1 MNAPKGKP
9 GTIPVVI
16 TRLDDGEAPLELRVI
31 QAPAGVKVETAT
43 VRPGGTLADIK
54 VAAEIEKP
62 VSIVLEAVTAGKVIG
77 QSHPIVVDP
86 AARAGRTEVA
96 IDRELTLSDCSCSRF
111 LHGAR
116 GLTVYPP
123 SIELTG
129 RNATQVLAV
138 SLEGRDVTAECT
150 FAPADRALLTVS
162 KEALVTAQADG
173 KTTLKVSC
181 GGSQAVAPVKIAA
194 AREEPKLSFVKDVVP
209 IFTMAGCAGSN
220 CHGSIR
226 GQNGFKLSLFGYE
239 PDLDFKAI
247 GPRIDRD
254 HPEQSLILLKPTMQK
269 PHGGGVRFAVDSL
282 QYRTILDWIKGGAS
296 YDSAGSPRIATL
308 TVYPPEVTLTGEG
321 ATQQLIATATY
332 TDGTRRDVTHL
343 VAYSSNGPD
352 TVQVSAD
359 GKIQGLKAGETAVMV
374 RTLGQAVAAK
384 IYVPQAPLAHAF
396 PNVTRNN
403 YMDEWVFSKLKR
415 LNIEPSGLSS
425 DEHFLRR
432 VYLDTVGL
440 LPTQKE
446 AEEFL
451 DSKEP
456 DKRAKLIDALLQR
469 PEFSEYWALKYTE
482 LFRAGTRE
490 AGPKG
495 ARIIYEWVKQSFLE
509 NKPYDKMVTELLL
522 SQGAHL
528 CGPGPSSFYNVSFDS
543 NAPDHATNVS
553 QLFLGTRIE
562 CAKCHNH
569 PWEKW
574 TQEDFYGF
582 AAFFARVKIK
592 EIHDDDENEHYYA
605 EEGEVINPKT
615 NKAAAPKYLDGAVEP
630 DEQDKDVRVN
640 LAKWMTAPEN
650 PFFSRAIV
658 NRVWKTY
665 LGRGLVEEVD
675 DFRVTNPPTQ
685 SGPSGCAGQGPL
697 QPRLRP
703 AASDPHDSEFAYI
716 SAQRRADRIQS
727 QRRDQLLAL
736 LHEAN
741 DRRSRC
747 SIRSWRLRAY
757 RRSSAAFPRALAP
770 WKFIARSPEATI
782 CWPRSGGPTAKP
794 SASGMRC
801 PTSCRCCT

>member
-1 MNAPKGKP
+1 MRTNGLALL
-9 GTIPVVI
+9 V
-16 TRLDDGEAPLELRVI
+16 LCL
-31 QAPAGVKVETAT
+31 PAWS
-43 VRPGGTLADIK
+43 AD
-54 VAAEIEKP
+54 
-62 VSIVLEAVTAGKVIG
+62 
-77 QSHPIVVDP
+77 
-86 AARAGRTEVA
+86 
-96 IDRELTLSDCSCSRF
+96 
-111 LHGAR
+111 
-116 GLTVYPP
+116 LTVYPP

-129 RNATQVLAV
+129 RNATQVIAV
-138 SLEGRDVTAECT
+138 SREGRDVTAECT
-150 FAPADRALLTVS
+150 FTPANPALLTVS
-162 KEALVTAQADG
+162 KDALVTAQADG
-173 KTTLKVSC
+173 KTSLKVSC
-181 GGSQAVAPVKIAA
+181 GGSQAVAPVRILAA
-194 AREEPKLSFVKDVVP
+194 HEEPKLSFVKDVVP

-254 HPEQSLILLKPTMQK
+254 HPEQSPILQKPTFQK
-269 PHGGGVRFAVDSL
+269 PHGGGVRFAVGSL

-308 TVYPPEVTLTGEG
+308 TVYPAEVTLQGEG
-321 ATQQLIATATY
+321 GKQQLIATATY

-343 VAYSSNGPD
+343 VAYSSNNPD

-359 GKIQGLKAGETAVMV
+359 GKIEGIKSGETAVMV

-384 IYVPQAPLAHAF
+384 IYVPQPPLAQAF
-396 PNVTRNN
+396 PNVARNN
-403 YMDEWVFSKLKR
+403 YIDEWVFSKLKR
-415 LNIEPSGLSS
+415 LNIEPSGLSN

-432 VYLDTVGL
+432 VYLDTIGL
-440 LPTQKE
+440 LPAQTE
-446 AEEFL
+446 AEQFL
-451 DSKEP
+451 NSKEP
-456 DKRAKLIDALLQR
+456 DKRAKLIDSLLQR
-469 PEFSEYWALKYTE
+469 PEFSEFWALRYTE

-495 ARIIYEWVKQSFLE
+495 ARIIYEWVKQSFQE
-509 NKPYDKMVTELLL
+509 NKPYDKLVTELLL

-528 CGPGPSSFYNVSFDS
+528 FGPGPSSFYNVSFDS

-553 QLFLGTRIE
+553 QLFLGTRLE

-569 PWEKW
+569 PWERW

-658 NRVWKTY
+658 NRVWKIY
-665 LGRGLVEEVD
+665 LGRGLVEDVD
-675 DFRVTNPPTQ
+675 DFRVTNPPTNPGLLDAMAKDL
-685 SGPSGCAGQGPL
+685 SSHGYDL
-697 QPRLRP
+697 RRLIRTILNSRTYQLSAEP
-703 AASDPHDSEFAYI
+703 TGSNRNDAINYSRYYMKRMIAEQMLDTIVEVTGIPEKFRGFPPGTRAMEVY
-716 SAQRRADRIQS
+716 SAQPGINYMLGAFGRPNRETICERDSVPDIVQVLHLISGDTINKRVEQWKPDPALNDEQQLSRIYLSSLARRPTAEEKSRIGT
-727 QRRDQLLAL
+727 
-736 LHEAN
+736 
-741 DRRSRC
+741 
-747 SIRSWRLRAY
+747 
-757 RRSSAAFPRALAP
+757 ALASRDKRQVFQDLL
-770 WKFIARSPEATI
+770 WAILNSDEF
-782 CWPRSGGPTAKP
+782 
-794 SASGMRC
+794 MYNH
-801 PTSCRCCT
+801 

>member
-1 MNAPKGKP
+1 MRTNGLALL
-9 GTIPVVI
+9 V
-16 TRLDDGEAPLELRVI
+16 LCL
-31 QAPAGVKVETAT
+31 PAWS
-43 VRPGGTLADIK
+43 AD
-54 VAAEIEKP
+54 
-62 VSIVLEAVTAGKVIG
+62 
-77 QSHPIVVDP
+77 
-86 AARAGRTEVA
+86 
-96 IDRELTLSDCSCSRF
+96 
-111 LHGAR
+111 
-116 GLTVYPP
+116 LTVYPP

-129 RNATQVLAV
+129 RNATQVIAV
-138 SLEGRDVTAECT
+138 SREGRDVTAECT
-150 FAPADRALLTVS
+150 FTPANPALLTVS
-162 KEALVTAQADG
+162 KDALVTAQADG
-173 KTTLKVSC
+173 KTSLKVSC
-181 GGSQAVAPVKIAA
+181 GGSQAVAPVRILAA
-194 AREEPKLSFVKDVVP
+194 HEEPKLSFVKDVVP

-254 HPEQSLILLKPTMQK
+254 HPEQSLILQKPTFQK
-269 PHGGGVRFAVDSL
+269 PHGGGVRFAVGSL

-308 TVYPPEVTLTGEG
+308 TVYPAEVTLKGEG
-321 ATQQLIATATY
+321 GKQQLIATATY

-343 VAYSSNGPD
+343 VAYSSNNPD

-359 GKIQGLKAGETAVMV
+359 GKIEGIKSGETAVMV

-384 IYVPQAPLAHAF
+384 IYVPQPPLAQAF
-396 PNVTRNN
+396 PNVARNN
-403 YMDEWVFSKLKR
+403 YIDEWVFSKLKR
-415 LNIEPSGLSS
+415 LNIEPSGLSN

-432 VYLDTVGL
+432 VYLDTIGL
-440 LPTQKE
+440 LPAQTE
-446 AEEFL
+446 AEQFL
-451 DSKEP
+451 NSKEP
-456 DKRAKLIDALLQR
+456 DKRAKLIDSLLQR
-469 PEFSEYWALKYTE
+469 PEFSEFWALRYTE

-495 ARIIYEWVKQSFLE
+495 ARIIYEWVKQSFQE
-509 NKPYDKMVTELLL
+509 NKPYDKLVTELLL

-528 CGPGPSSFYNVSFDS
+528 FGPGPSSFYNVSFDS

-553 QLFLGTRIE
+553 QLFLGTRLE

-569 PWEKW
+569 PWERW

-658 NRVWKTY
+658 NRVWKIY
-665 LGRGLVEEVD
+665 LGRGLVEDVD
-675 DFRVTNPPTQ
+675 DFRVTNPPTNPGLLDAMAKDL
-685 SGPSGCAGQGPL
+685 SSHGYDL
-697 QPRLRP
+697 RRLIRTILNSRTYQLSAEP
-703 AASDPHDSEFAYI
+703 TGSNRNDAINYSRYYMKRMIAEQMLDTIVEVTGIPEKFRGFPPGTRAMEVY
-716 SAQRRADRIQS
+716 SAQPGINYMLGAFGRPNRETICERDSVPDIVQVLHLISGDTINKRVEQWKPDPALNDEQQLSRIYLSSLARRPTAEEKSRIGT
-727 QRRDQLLAL
+727 
-736 LHEAN
+736 
-741 DRRSRC
+741 
-747 SIRSWRLRAY
+747 
-757 RRSSAAFPRALAP
+757 ALASRDKRQVFQDLL
-770 WKFIARSPEATI
+770 WAILNSDEF
-782 CWPRSGGPTAKP
+782 
-794 SASGMRC
+794 MYNH
-801 PTSCRCCT
+801 

>member
-1 MNAPKGKP
+1 MTRINA
-9 GTIPVVI
+9 
-16 TRLDDGEAPLELRVI
+16 LALFLLSF
-31 QAPAGVKVETAT
+31 PAWSA
-43 VRPGGTLADIK
+43 
-54 VAAEIEKP
+54 
-62 VSIVLEAVTAGKVIG
+62 
-77 QSHPIVVDP
+77 
-86 AARAGRTEVA
+86 
-96 IDRELTLSDCSCSRF
+96 
-111 LHGAR
+111 

-150 FAPADRALLTVS
+150 FAPANRALLTVS
-162 KEALVTAQADG
+162 KEALVTAHADG
-173 KTTLKVSC
+173 KSFLKVSC
-181 GGSQAVAPVKIAA
+181 SGSQAVVPVKIAA

-239 PDLDFKAI
+239 PDLDFQAI

-269 PHGGGVRFAVDSL
+269 AHGGGVRFAVDSL
-282 QYRTILDWIKGGAS
+282 QYRTILGWIKGGAS
-296 YDSAGSPRIATL
+296 YDSTGSPRIATL
-308 TVYPPEVTLTGEG
+308 KVYPPEVTLKGEG

-359 GKIQGLKAGETAVMV
+359 GKIQGLKAGETAIMV
-374 RTLGQAVAAK
+374 RTLGQAVSAK

-396 PNVTRNN
+396 PNVTQNN
-403 YMDEWVFSKLKR
+403 YVDEWVFSKLKR

-432 VYLDTVGL
+432 IYLDTVGL

-456 DKRAKLIDALLQR
+456 AKRARLIDALLQR

-528 CGPGPSSFYNVSFDS
+528 WGPGPSSFYNVSFDS

-615 NKAAAPKYLDGAVEP
+615 NKAAAPKYLDGPVEP
-630 DEQDKDVRVN
+630 DEQDKDVRIN

-665 LGRGLVEEVD
+665 LGRGLVEDVD
-675 DFRVTNPPTQ
+675 DFRATNPPTNPGLLDALAKDL
-685 SGPSGCAGQGPL
+685 SSHGYD
-697 QPRLRP
+697 LRHLIRTILNSRTYQLSAEP
-703 AASDPHDSEFAYI
+703 TESNRSDAINYSRYYMKRMIAEQMLDTIVEFTGIPEKFRGFPPGTRAMEVY
-716 SAQRRADRIQS
+716 SAQPGNNYM
-727 QRRDQLLAL
+727 L
-736 LHEAN
+736 
-741 DRRSRC
+741 
-747 SIRSWRLRAY
+747 
-757 RRSSAAFPRALAP
+757 AAFGRPNRETICERDAVPDIVQVLHLISGDTINKRVAQWKPDPALNDEQQLNRIYLSSLARRPSAEEKSRIEAALA
-770 WKFIARSPEATI
+770 ARDKRQVFQDLVWAILNSDEF
-782 CWPRSGGPTAKP
+782 
-794 SASGMRC
+794 MYNH
-801 PTSCRCCT
+801 

>member
-1 MNAPKGKP
+1 MRISGFVLLAFS
-9 GTIPVVI
+9 
-16 TRLDDGEAPLELRVI
+16 L
-31 QAPAGVKVETAT
+31 PAWSAN
-43 VRPGGTLADIK
+43 P
-54 VAAEIEKP
+54 
-62 VSIVLEAVTAGKVIG
+62 
-77 QSHPIVVDP
+77 
-86 AARAGRTEVA
+86 
-96 IDRELTLSDCSCSRF
+96 
-111 LHGAR
+111 
-116 GLTVYPP
+116 TVYPP

-138 SLEGRDVTAECT
+138 SLEGRDVTSECT
-150 FAPADRALLTVS
+150 FVPADQSLLTVS
-162 KEALVTAQADG
+162 KKALVTAQSDG
-173 KTTLKVSC
+173 KSTLKVSC
-181 GGSQAVAPVKIAA
+181 GGLQAVVPVRIAA

-254 HPEQSLILLKPTMQK
+254 HPEQSLILQKPTLQK
-269 PHGGGVRFAVDSL
+269 AHGGGVRFVVDSL
-282 QYRTILDWIKGGAS
+282 QYRTILDWIKGGAR

-308 TVYPPEVTLTGEG
+308 TVYPQEVTLKGEG
-321 ATQQLIATATY
+321 AVQQLIATATY
-332 TDGTRRDVTHL
+332 TDGTHRDVTHL
-343 VAYSSNGPD
+343 VAYSSNSPD

-359 GKIQGLKAGETAVMV
+359 GKIQGLRAGETAVMV

-396 PNVTRNN
+396 PNVPRNN
-403 YMDEWVFSKLKR
+403 YIDEWVFSKLKR

-432 VYLDTVGL
+432 VYLDTAGL

-451 DSKEP
+451 NSKDP
-456 DKRAKLIDALLQR
+456 AKRVKLIDSLLQR

-495 ARIIYEWVKQSFLE
+495 ARIIYEWVKQSFLQ

-528 CGPGPSSFYNVSFDS
+528 FGTGPSSFYNVSFDS

-569 PWEKW
+569 PWERW

-615 NKAAAPKYLDGAVEP
+615 NKPAVPKYLDGALEP
-630 DEQDKDVRVN
+630 DEQDKDIRIN

-665 LGRGLVEEVD
+665 LGRGLVEDVD
-675 DFRVTNPPTQ
+675 DFRATNPPTNPGLLDALAKDLSSHRYDLRQLIRTILNSRTYQLGAEPTQ
-685 SGPSGCAGQGPL
+685 SNRDDAINYSRYYMKRMIAEQML
-697 QPRLRP
+697 
-703 AASDPHDSEFAYI
+703 DTIVEFTGMPEKFRGFPPGTRAMEVY
-716 SAQRRADRIQS
+716 SAQPAGNYM
-727 QRRDQLLAL
+727 LT
-736 LHEAN
+736 
-741 DRRSRC
+741 
-747 SIRSWRLRAY
+747 
-757 RRSSAAFPRALAP
+757 AFGRTN
-770 WKFIARSPEATI
+770 RETI
-782 CWPRSGGPTAKP
+782 CERDSVPDIVQVLHLISGDTINKRVAQWKPDPALNDEQQLNRIYLSSLARYP
-794 SASGMRC
+794 SAEEKSRIETDLGARDKRQVFQDLVWAILNSDEFMYNH
-801 PTSCRCCT
+801 

>member
-1 MNAPKGKP
+1 MRTNGLALL
-9 GTIPVVI
+9 V
-16 TRLDDGEAPLELRVI
+16 LCL
-31 QAPAGVKVETAT
+31 PAWS
-43 VRPGGTLADIK
+43 AD
-54 VAAEIEKP
+54 
-62 VSIVLEAVTAGKVIG
+62 
-77 QSHPIVVDP
+77 
-86 AARAGRTEVA
+86 
-96 IDRELTLSDCSCSRF
+96 
-111 LHGAR
+111 
-116 GLTVYPP
+116 LTVYPP

-129 RNATQVLAV
+129 RNATQVIAV
-138 SLEGRDVTAECT
+138 SREGRDVTAECT
-150 FAPADRALLTVS
+150 FTPANPALLTVS
-162 KEALVTAQADG
+162 KDALVTAQADG
-173 KTTLKVSC
+173 KTSLKVSC
-181 GGSQAVAPVKIAA
+181 GGSQAVAPVRILAA
-194 AREEPKLSFVKDVVP
+194 HEEPKLSFVKDVVP

-254 HPEQSLILLKPTMQK
+254 HPEQSLILQKPTFQK
-269 PHGGGVRFAVDSL
+269 PHGGGVRFAVGSL

-308 TVYPPEVTLTGEG
+308 TVYPAEVTLQGEG
-321 ATQQLIATATY
+321 GKQQLIATATY

-343 VAYSSNGPD
+343 VAYSSNNPD

-359 GKIQGLKAGETAVMV
+359 GKIEGIKSGETAVMV

-384 IYVPQAPLAHAF
+384 IYVPQPPLAQAF
-396 PNVTRNN
+396 PNVARNN
-403 YMDEWVFSKLKR
+403 YIDEWVFSKLKR
-415 LNIEPSGLSS
+415 LNIEPSGLSN

-432 VYLDTVGL
+432 VYLDTIGL
-440 LPTQKE
+440 LPAQTE
-446 AEEFL
+446 AEQFL
-451 DSKEP
+451 NSKEP
-456 DKRAKLIDALLQR
+456 DKRAKLIDSLLQR
-469 PEFSEYWALKYTE
+469 PEFSEFWALRYTE

-495 ARIIYEWVKQSFLE
+495 ARIIYEWVKQSFQE
-509 NKPYDKMVTELLL
+509 NKPYDKLVTELLL

-528 CGPGPSSFYNVSFDS
+528 FGPGPSSFYNVSFDS

-553 QLFLGTRIE
+553 QLFLGTRLE

-569 PWEKW
+569 PWERW

-658 NRVWKTY
+658 NRVWKIY
-665 LGRGLVEEVD
+665 LGRGLVEDVD
-675 DFRVTNPPTQ
+675 DFRVTNPPTNPGLLDAMAKDL
-685 SGPSGCAGQGPL
+685 SSHGYDL
-697 QPRLRP
+697 RRLIRTILNSRTYQLSAEP
-703 AASDPHDSEFAYI
+703 TGSNRNDAINYSRYYMKRMIAEQMLDTIVEVTGIPEKFRGFPPGTRAMEVY
-716 SAQRRADRIQS
+716 SAQPGINYMLGAFGRPNRETICERDSVPDIVQVLHLISGDTINKRVEQWKPDPALNDEQQLSRIYLSSLARRPTAEEKSRIGT
-727 QRRDQLLAL
+727 
-736 LHEAN
+736 
-741 DRRSRC
+741 
-747 SIRSWRLRAY
+747 
-757 RRSSAAFPRALAP
+757 ALASRDKRQVFQDLL
-770 WKFIARSPEATI
+770 WAILNSDEF
-782 CWPRSGGPTAKP
+782 
-794 SASGMRC
+794 MYNH
-801 PTSCRCCT
+801 